1 MNLII
6 GIQLEQNWAGS
17 EGGKEVLELFSWNLH
32 ISSLSYTK
40 HFQGLSWL
48 DLHLS
53 YIRRPPVE
61 GVAQI

>member
-6 GIQLEQNWAGS
+6 GIQLEQNWTGA

-32 ISSLSYTK
+32 ISGLSYTK

-53 YIRRPPVE
+53 
-61 GVAQI
+61 